1 MIKRYHPIQI
11 ALHWL
16 VVALVVVQYG
26 TSGAIV
32 RTHQAVA
39 VGGKPAPADLLLH
52 VVHNRSGLLILALM
66 FARLAM
72 WVWTRLRRPDERPA
86 RSPAAQAGHAALYIL
101 LIAQG
106 FTGAIATY
114 LWWPI
119 SVVHVV
125 LFKIILVAMAGH
137 IAMAL
142 WHAVVWKDGTFRRMV
157 PFFASTGR
165 QQRLQPLRRDR

>member
-1 MIKRYHPIQI
+1 MAKRCYPIQI
-11 ALHWL
+11 VLHWF

-32 RTHQAVA
+32 RTHEAVA
-39 VGGKPAPADLLLH
+39 AGGKPASADLLLH
-52 VVHNRSGLLILALM
+52 VVHNRSGLLILALL

-72 WVWTRLRRPDERPA
+72 WVWMRRRRPDERPA
-86 RSPAAQAGHAALYIL
+86 TSPAAQAGHAALYAL

-119 SVVHVV
+119 SIVHVI
-125 LFKIILVAMAGH
+125 LFKIILVAVAGH

-142 WHAVVWKDGTFRRMV
+142 WHTFVWKDGAMRRMV
-157 PFFASTGR
+157 PLHIGR
-165 QQRLQPLRRDR
+165 RPRRAG